1 MKTSNDMEFGLTGCF
16 FAAFRQFRIISRYIT
31 ILIIAIPVTQ
41 LFAQQDST
49 LLMESTIDTWETQLE
64 ELDDAGNIT
73 EELLERMEET
83 QDWAHPNL
91 NDLSY
96 EVAVNILQLT
106 DYQYYQLQLYIE
118 DFGQLYSIYEIPAI
132 DGFTEEDMRR
142 LAALTVI
149 APPPKRRPT
158 FRELLRSSKSV
169 LWIRYGQVV
178 ERQDGYDTTRAS
190 HYDGSPPHLQFR
202 YDFTIRQ
209 NFGFRI
215 AGEKDAGEQ
224 FFRGN
229 QKYGF
234 DHYSGSLYA
243 RNIGLLKY
251 AVIGDYRLNF
261 GQVLVLGSSMMSGK
275 GAGVAALRRFGD
287 GIRPVATTNE
297 GQFFRGGAFT
307 LGNTHW
313 SGSGFA
319 GAVTETNLTAFG
331 GAVSHRRARFTIGT
345 QVICFGEYS
354 DSAAAGEKWRSLLQ
368 PNRLNASVSYQAIAG
383 KSLLFGE
390 VAVNEKGKPA
400 VLQAALIPV
409 NPMFQM
415 ATLLRYYA
423 TGYQSPMGS
432 GFRTSS
438 GDCGEFG
445 AYLTGHLVMSRNLE
459 ADLFCDFYRLLWL
472 NYLTDAP
479 VQGMDAGA
487 SLTCRLPR
495 RSVLYVR
502 YQWKSKPKNESDD
515 IYMHRLTEQCK
526 HRLRLQW
533 TCTPLPWLN
542 TKTEISMVFNKGPS
556 SAKGWYKGILMYQD
570 LGFNWGRPQ
579 LSVHLRVAYFD
590 TDRYD
595 ERLYSYEND
604 VYYAFT
610 IGSYY
615 YQGMRAYLLL
625 RYKIQHFSVWFRISR
640 THYLNKNDIS
650 SGLTHI
656 DKPHKTEVKVQCL
669 YRF

>member
-1 MKTSNDMEFGLTGCF
+1 MILSIPIPKT
-16 FAAFRQFRIISRYIT
+16 
-31 ILIIAIPVTQ
+31 V
-41 LFAQQDST
+41 AQQDST
-49 LLMESTIDTWETQLE
+49 LLINSAIESWETQLE
-64 ELDDAGNIT
+64 ELEDVENVENVT
-73 EELLERMEET
+73 EDMLERLEEMRGG
-83 QDWAHPNL
+83 ARPNL

-96 EVAVNILQLT
+96 ETAVNMLQLT

-132 DGFTEEDMRR
+132 DGFTEEEMRR

-149 APPPKRRPT
+149 APPPKQRPT

-169 LWIRYGQVV
+169 LWVRYGQVV
-178 ERQDGYDTTRAS
+178 ERQDGYDTARTN

-202 YDFTIRQ
+202 YDFNIRQ
-209 NFGFRI
+209 HFGFRI

-234 DHYSGSLYA
+234 DHYSGAVYA

-251 AVIGDYRLNF
+251 AVMGDYRLNF
-261 GQVLVLGSSMMSGK
+261 GQGLVLGSSMMSGK
-275 GAGVAALRRFGD
+275 GAGVTAMRRFSD

-297 GQFFRGGAFT
+297 GQYFRGGAFT

-313 SGSGFA
+313 SGSAFA
-319 GAVTETNLTAFG
+319 GAVTETDRTALG
-331 GAVSHRRARFTIGT
+331 GAISYRKARFTIGA
-345 QVICFGEYS
+345 QAICYGDYGDGAS
-354 DSAAAGEKWRSLLQ
+354 VGEKWRSLLH
-368 PNRLNASVSYQAIAG
+368 PNRLNASVSYQVIAG

-409 NPMFQM
+409 NPVFQM

-445 AYLTGHLVMSRNLE
+445 AYLTGHLVVSRNVE
-459 ADLFCDFYRLLWL
+459 ADLFCDYYRFLWL
-472 NYLTDAP
+472 SYLADAP

-487 SLTCRLPR
+487 SLTCRMSRKSALQ
-495 RSVLYVR
+495 LR
-502 YQWKSKPKNESDD
+502 YQWRTKPKNESDD
-515 IYMHRLTEQCK
+515 THLHRLVEQCR

-533 TCTPLPWLN
+533 SCNPLPWLD
-542 TKTEISMVFNKGPS
+542 TKTEVSLVLNKGPS
-556 SAKGWYKGILMYQD
+556 SAKSWHKGILMYQD
-570 LGFNWGRPQ
+570 LAFNCRKPQ
-579 LSVHLRVAYFD
+579 LSIHLRVAYFD
-590 TDRYD
+590 TDRYE
-595 ERLYSYEND
+595 ERLYAYEND

-615 YQGMRAYLLL
+615 YQGMRAYLLV
-625 RYKIQHFSVWFRISR
+625 RYKIRDFSVWFRISR

-656 DKPHKTEVKVQCL
+656 DKPHKTEVKVQGM